1 MIEVRL
7 QRVANLLKW
16 EGTLRSTVGDLSESK
31 VLTAS
36 YPFQDDNHDYSPS
49 TIHTKKYRLPRIY
62 QSSRKLHLELIKIEI
77 VNGNN

>member
-36 YPFQDDNHDYSPS
+36 YPFQDDNHDYSPY
-49 TIHTKKYRLPRIY
+49 IQKIIGNHKYTRV
-62 QSSRKLHLELIKIEI
+62 QES
-77 VNGNN
+77 

>member
-36 YPFQDDNHDYSPS
+36 YPFQDENHDYLPS
-49 TIHTKKYRLPRIY
+49 TIQKSI
-62 QSSRKLHLELIKIEI
+62 
-77 VNGNN
+77 GNHEYTRVQESYI

>member
-36 YPFQDDNHDYSPS
+36 YPFQDENHDYSAS
-49 TIHTKKYRLPRIY
+49 TIHTKSI
-62 QSSRKLHLELIKIEI
+62 
-77 VNGNN
+77 GNHGYTRVQESYI

>member
-49 TIHTKKYRLPRIY
+49 TIHTKKYR
-62 QSSRKLHLELIKIEI
+62 
-77 VNGNN
+77 